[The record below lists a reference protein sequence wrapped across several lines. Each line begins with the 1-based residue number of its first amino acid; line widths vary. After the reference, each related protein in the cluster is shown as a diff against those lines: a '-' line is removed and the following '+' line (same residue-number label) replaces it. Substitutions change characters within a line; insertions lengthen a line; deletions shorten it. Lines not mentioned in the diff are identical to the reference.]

1 MSRSASR
8 LAVFSPEDYEAVE
21 TAAASCGVPFAT
33 YVAALVTRTFKRGP
47 RMRIDA
53 WEPREPKVLS
63 DAADY
68 TARIRISEET
78 AEALGEWALEHGWS
92 VSAIVREI
100 ATAGCGASGEQLAAF
115 QLRKDARAAGRAITR
130 FAAR

>member
-33 YVAALVTRTFKRGP
+33 YVAALVTRTFKCGP
-47 RMRIDA
+47 RMMLEIR
-53 WEPREPKVLS
+53 ESREPSYPK
-63 DAADY
+63 AGGDY